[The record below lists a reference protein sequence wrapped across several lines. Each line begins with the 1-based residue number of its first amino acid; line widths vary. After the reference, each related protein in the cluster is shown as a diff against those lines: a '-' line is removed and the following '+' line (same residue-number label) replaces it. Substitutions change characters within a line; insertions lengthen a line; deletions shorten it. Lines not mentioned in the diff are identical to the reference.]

1 MRVPT
6 WIGWT
11 AATTVGLSL
20 GTTVSTLVV
29 GATARP
35 LSPLLGGI
43 IFVLSYGVLIGIVIG
58 LAQCLAIPRRAAR
71 WNMWILA
78 TPLGAGAGYAL
89 ASVVGEILGNTID
102 PSLNVVIG
110 EGAIETASGAVV
122 GLGIGFAQW
131 LVLRRGLSHGRWWIV
146 ASVVGG
152 ALGYGAA
159 AAALELFDLPV
170 LKANLV
176 PSFGAILGLFVGVSQ
191 GLVLRPAYLD

>member
-11 AATTVGLSL
+11 GATTVGFSL
-20 GTTVSTLVV
+20 GTTLSTFLV
-29 GATARP
+29 GAAARP

-58 LAQCLAIPRRAAR
+58 LAQCLAIPRGTAR
-71 WNMWILA
+71 WRVWILA
-78 TPLGAGAGYAL
+78 TPLGAGAGYVL

-122 GLGIGFAQW
+122 GLGIGFAQ
-131 LVLRRGLSHGRWWIV
+131 
-146 ASVVGG
+146 
-152 ALGYGAA
+152 
-159 AAALELFDLPV
+159 
-170 LKANLV
+170 
-176 PSFGAILGLFVGVSQ
+176 
-191 GLVLRPAYLD
+191 

>member
-1 MRVPT
+1 VRVPT

-20 GTTVSTLVV
+20 GTTVSTFLV

-43 IFVLSYGVLIGIVIG
+43 IFVLSYGVLIGIVVG
-58 LAQCLAIPRRAAR
+58 LTQCLAIPRGTAG
-71 WNMWILA
+71 WKMWILA
-78 TPLGAGAGYAL
+78 TPLGAGAGYVL

-110 EGAIETASGAVV
+110 EGAIETVSGAVV